1 MPSNIIFYFTD
12 QQRWDTCGCYGQPLN
27 ITPNLDRLAQ
37 EGYPVSRPAL
47 AAAMIE
53 AFCRLGD
60 CLGGDTAAWVDAYRR
75 DCVTLGRPVRLLW
88 ADGQTQAEALDIDSQ
103 FGLTVR
109 MPDGEVKVVRTGEV
123 SVRGMYGYVE

>member
-1 MPSNIIFYFTD
+1 MTGV
-12 QQRWDTCGCYGQPLN
+12 QTCALPIWVN
-27 ITPNLDRLAQ
+27 VSHTPEDFGPEVAQMATSLAQ
-37 EGYPVSRPAL
+37 EGFAASRAQL

-53 AFCRLGD
+53 ELRNLSDALGSD
-60 CLGGDTAAWVDAYRR
+60 VSPWVEAYRR